1 MNLSRKNQPGIRRYA
16 HYDEDIDELDDT
28 HFILGLA
35 GTLIGLWWGF
45 VHLVDKFTFDFMPW
59 WAEPFTLI
67 PLIIYI
73 ALYEAYGKNPMHWW
87 PLIWG
92 TKIKLP
98 EEERIKIYP
107 VDGEDILKKYGG
119 PLNVYIV
126 DFEHVKFRR
135 KRDAVI
141 FSLQNF

>member
-1 MNLSRKNQPGIRRYA
+1 MKLSRKNQPVIRRYA
-16 HYDEDIDELDDT
+16 HHDEDIDELDDT

-35 GTLIGLWWGF
+35 GTIIGLWWGF
-45 VHLVDKFTFDFMPW
+45 IHLVDKFTFDFMPW
-59 WAEPFTLI
+59 WAEPFTI
-67 PLIIYI
+67 VPLIIYI
-73 ALYEAYGKNPMHWW
+73 GLYETYGKNPLHWW

-107 VDGEDILKKYGG
+107 VDGEDILKRYGG

>member
-1 MNLSRKNQPGIRRYA
+1 MKLSRKNQPVIRRYA
-16 HYDEDIDELDDT
+16 HHDEDIDELDDT
-28 HFILGLA
+28 HFILVLA
-35 GTLIGLWWGF
+35 GTIIGLWWGF
-45 VHLVDKFTFDFMPW
+45 IHLVDKFTFDFMPW
-59 WAEPFTLI
+59 WAEPFTI
-67 PLIIYI
+67 VPLIIYI
-73 ALYEAYGKNPMHWW
+73 GLYETYGKNPLHWW

-98 EEERIKIYP
+98 EEERLRIYP

>member
-1 MNLSRKNQPGIRRYA
+1 M
-16 HYDEDIDELDDT
+16 E
-28 HFILGLA
+28 
-35 GTLIGLWWGF
+35 IGL
-45 VHLVDKFTFDFMPW
+45 
-59 WAEPFTLI
+59 
-67 PLIIYI
+67 
-73 ALYEAYGKNPMHWW
+73 YETYGKNPLHWW

-107 VDGEDILKKYGG
+107 VDGEDILKRYGG